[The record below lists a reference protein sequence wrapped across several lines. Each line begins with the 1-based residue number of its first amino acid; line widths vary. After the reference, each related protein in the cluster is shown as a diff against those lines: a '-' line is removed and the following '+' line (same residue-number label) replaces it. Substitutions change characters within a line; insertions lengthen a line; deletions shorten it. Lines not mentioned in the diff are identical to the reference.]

1 MPSPGGIYASW
12 GGGAGAEAGL
22 CPRPGPGWVRGCPGL
37 PPGLPPGQRQ
47 PRAPL
52 SSLLPPSHKPPRSRH
67 IAFHLNYR
75 RSPAHVKGDRCDLAR
90 GSSSPPRGRQAG
102 PGRGRRGQPAAR
114 RGGHR
119 LPSAPGWGRAGVG
132 SPARAS
138 ERAGRAA
145 QGGFPVPVE
154 GVDLVV
160 WGSALPRGGG
170 LSPSAAG
177 RVPGPRRTPL
187 GSALPGPGAEGA
199 APSSPPPPRG

>member
-90 GSSSPPRGRQAG
+90 GSSSPPPWETSWAG
-102 PGRGRRGQPAAR
+102 TRE
-114 RGGHR
+114 
-119 LPSAPGWGRAGVG
+119 
-132 SPARAS
+132 ARA
-138 ERAGRAA
+138 AC
-145 QGGFPVPVE
+145 
-154 GVDLVV
+154 
-160 WGSALPRGGG
+160 
-170 LSPSAAG
+170 SPS
-177 RVPGPRRTPL
+177 RRAPVAQRSGL
-187 GSALPGPGAEGA
+187 GQGWRGKPSEGK
-199 APSSPPPPRG
+199 